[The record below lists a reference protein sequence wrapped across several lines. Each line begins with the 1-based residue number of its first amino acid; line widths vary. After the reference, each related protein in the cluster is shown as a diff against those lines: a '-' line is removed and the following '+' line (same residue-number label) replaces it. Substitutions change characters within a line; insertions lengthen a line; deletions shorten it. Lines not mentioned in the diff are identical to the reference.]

1 MAKRTLEEI
10 TATLKELK
18 SFSKDLPAVIE
29 EKPVKAKKVKKG
41 RPIAITPQVIAKI
54 QEVAALDGSVE
65 EMASYAGVG
74 VRTLYDY
81 LKDNEDFSQ
90 KIAALRER
98 PVLKARNTIIAD
110 LPNPDTAK
118 WYVERKKR
126 NEFSPKVEVE
136 TTIRTIQVDL

>member
-1 MAKRTLEEI
+1 MPKRTLEEI

-29 EKPVKAKKVKKG
+29 EKPVKKEKVKKG

-81 LKDNEDFSQ
+81 LKDNEGFS
-90 KIAALRER
+90 
-98 PVLKARNTIIAD
+98 
-110 LPNPDTAK
+110 
-118 WYVERKKR
+118 
-126 NEFSPKVEVE
+126 
-136 TTIRTIQVDL
+136 